1 MITNLLFIITGLIGL
16 LTAFLIFNN
25 YKSNR
30 MMNPYMILLIIII
43 SIRFLLGG
51 LIYFNSDRIV
61 NQNYLKYAN
70 LSGVAI
76 PLVYLYFKNIATNT
90 NQFKIKELLHFILP
104 ISLHLGILILDRFSP
119 ITIKSLH
126 IIYPVFCVFSAYY
139 FILSYNVLKNNI
151 WSKKDVI
158 NVIQKQN
165 ELINNWTSY
174 LYIAL
179 LILVVRLLAAFFIE
193 IYSNS
198 AVNGFSYLWIS
209 AIVWLVVLVKILI
222 TPEILY
228 GYDALN
234 FKIKEINNSSLI
246 LKGVWKLTNTTK
258 LDNNQ
263 HVILKEK
270 IDCKILVYIEKIE
283 KLALSYEVFRDP
295 ELSLAD
301 FSNKLSIP
309 KSHMSYL
316 FKYHSN
322 ISFSEFKKTIRV
334 HDAIKH
340 IEADFLKNNTLDSL
354 SKKVGF
360 TSYNPFFT
368 SFKEVSGVSPIEYYK
383 MIQLEYVA

>member
-1 MITNLLFIITGLIGL
+1 
-16 LTAFLIFNN
+16 
-25 YKSNR
+25 
-30 MMNPYMILLIIII
+30 MILLIIII

-90 NQFKIKELLHFILP
+90 NQFKIKELAHFILP
-104 ISLHLGILILDRFSP
+104 ISIHIAIIILDKISQKSIRLDFIIFP
-119 ITIKSLH
+119 I
-126 IIYPVFCVFSAYY
+126 FCLFTTTY
-139 FILSYNVLKNNI
+139 FILSYRVLKNEI
-151 WSKKDVI
+151 WNRKGSL
-158 NVIQKQN
+158 NVVQKQN
-165 ELINNWTSY
+165 ELINNWTAY
-174 LYIAL
+174 LFIAIF
-179 LILVVRLLAAFFIE
+179 ILAVRLLVALFIE
-193 IYSNS
+193 IYQNS
-198 AVNGFSYLWIS
+198 DVNGFSYLWIS

-234 FKIKEINNSSLI
+234 FKIKEINDSSLI

-270 IDCKILVYIEKIE
+270 IDRKILLYIEKIE

-295 ELSLAD
+295 ELSLSD
-301 FSNKLSIP
+301 FSNQLGIP
-309 KSHMSYL
+309 KSHISYL
-316 FKYHSN
+316 FKYHTT

-383 MIQLEYVA
+383 MIQLGYVA

>member
-25 YKSNR
+25 HKSNR
-30 MMNPYMILLIIII
+30 MMNSYMIIFIVII

-61 NQNYLKYAN
+61 NQNYLKYIN
-70 LSGVAI
+70 LTGIVI
-76 PLVYLYFKNIATNT
+76 PLVYLYFKNLATNK
-90 NQFKIKELLHFILP
+90 NQFKIKELAHFILP
-104 ISLHLGILILDRFSP
+104 ISLYFAIIILDKISQKSIRLDFIIFP
-119 ITIKSLH
+119 I
-126 IIYPVFCVFSAYY
+126 FCLFTTTY
-139 FILSYNVLKNNI
+139 FILSYGVLKNEI
-151 WSKKDVI
+151 WNRKGSL
-158 NVIQKQN
+158 NVVQKQN
-165 ELINNWTSY
+165 ELINNWTAY
-174 LYIAL
+174 LFIAL
-179 LILVVRLLAAFFIE
+179 LILAVRLLAALFIE
-193 IYSNS
+193 IYHNS
-198 AVNGFSYLWIS
+198 DINGFSYLWIS
-209 AIVWLVVLVKILI
+209 AIVWLVVLVKILV

-234 FKIKEINNSSLI
+234 FKIKEINDSSLI
-246 LKGVWKLTNTTK
+246 LKSVWKLTNTTK

-263 HVILKEK
+263 HLILKEK
-270 IDCKILVYIEKIE
+270 IDRKILVYIEKIE
-283 KLALSYEVFRDP
+283 RLALSYEVFRDP

-301 FSNKLSIP
+301 FSNQLGIP
-309 KSHMSYL
+309 KSHISYL
-316 FKYHSN
+316 FKYHTT

-340 IEADFLKNNTLDSL
+340 IEADFLKTNTLDSL

-368 SFKEVSGVSPIEYYK
+368 SFKEISGVSPIEYYK

>member
-90 NQFKIKELLHFILP
+90 NQFKIKELAHFILP
-104 ISLHLGILILDRFSP
+104 ISIHIAIIILDKISQKSIRLDFIIFP
-119 ITIKSLH
+119 I
-126 IIYPVFCVFSAYY
+126 FCLFTTTY
-139 FILSYNVLKNNI
+139 FILSYRVLKNEI
-151 WSKKDVI
+151 WNRKGSL
-158 NVIQKQN
+158 NVVQKQN
-165 ELINNWTSY
+165 ELINNWTAY
-174 LYIAL
+174 LFIAIF
-179 LILVVRLLAAFFIE
+179 ILAVRLLVALFIE
-193 IYSNS
+193 IYQNS
-198 AVNGFSYLWIS
+198 DVNGFSYLWIS

-234 FKIKEINNSSLI
+234 FKIKEINDSSLI

-270 IDCKILVYIEKIE
+270 IDRKILLYIEKIE

-295 ELSLAD
+295 ELSLSD
-301 FSNKLSIP
+301 FSNQLGIP
-309 KSHMSYL
+309 KSHISYL
-316 FKYHSN
+316 FKYHTT

-383 MIQLEYVA
+383 MIQLGYVA